1 MKITESRLREII
13 KEEISSIVSE
23 GAPHNVYMPIGAD
36 EFRGRKPSGD
46 DSMDRKMLQDRF
58 DLDRPGRYHVIDP
71 DRDVPG
77 FIRFVQK
84 REDTPNGGEA
94 VVLLVGQND
103 RGGGRTIYFK
113 TAHTHKYGKMYIDS
127 ASMEKLKSAAMEKL
141 K

>member
-1 MKITESRLREII
+1 MKITEARLREII
-13 KEEISSIVSE
+13 KEEIQHMVNE
-23 GAPHNVYMPIGAD
+23 GAPHNVYMGISSD

-58 DLDRPGRYHVIDP
+58 EMMGPGKYHVIDP
-71 DRDVPG
+71 ERDVPG

-94 VVLLVGQND
+94 VVLLVGQDD

-127 ASMEKLKSAAMEKL
+127 ASRG
-141 K
+141 